1 MNLFQKIA
9 ALFGAEYVVQV
20 CRESASVRRVVK
32 LGKYWVFEHDSTR
45 LSPAGRIHGIGCGAW
60 EPLTKRVRRYFHAEV
75 V

>member
-20 CRESASVRRVVK
+20 YRESAYVRRVVK
-32 LGKYWVFEHDSTR
+32 LGKYWVFEPDSTR
-45 LSPAGRIHGIGCGAW
+45 LSPAGRLQGTGATW

>member
-20 CRESASVRRVVK
+20 YRESAYVRRVVK
-32 LGKYWVFEHDSTR
+32 LGKYWVFENDSTR
-45 LSPAGRIHGIGCGAW
+45 LSPAGRLQGTGATW

>member
-20 CRESASVRRVVK
+20 YKESAYVRRVVK
-32 LGKYWVFEHDSTR
+32 LGKYWVIDYDHTR
-45 LSPAGRIHGIGCGAW
+45 LSPAGHIHGSGATW